1 MHWEFPYV
9 ASLGLDGDCSL
20 GVLWN
25 GCLCNALGFHGLALG
40 LLIGNS
46 MEVLYGYAIGMYA
59 WDSHG
64 IALVMLHRSTMEVP
78 YG

>member
-1 MHWEFPYV
+1 M
-9 ASLGLDGDCSL
+9 
-20 GVLWN
+20 
-25 GCLCNALGFHGLALG
+25 CNALGSHGLALV

-46 MEVLYGYAIGMYA
+46 MEVLYGYAIGRSTC
-59 WDSHG
+59 DSHG